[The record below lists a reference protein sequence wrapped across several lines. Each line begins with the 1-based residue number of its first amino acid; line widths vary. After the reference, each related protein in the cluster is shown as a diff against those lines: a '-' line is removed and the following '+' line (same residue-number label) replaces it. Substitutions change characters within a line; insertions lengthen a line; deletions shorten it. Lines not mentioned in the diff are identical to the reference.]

1 MSVKVDLQKKCF
13 NDKTRLTTS
22 IWSIEAQKIKRWLE
36 NKQIGNKL
44 TLIMNANK
52 SDDSSGIISYAYN
65 IIMQLS
71 YMHLYMPLH
80 AFRATRI

>member
-1 MSVKVDLQKKCF
+1 M
-13 NDKTRLTTS
+13 TTS